1 MSHWEE
7 FRERDEERRREQ
19 HEVFRKQ
26 QLSQG
31 KVEVPLM
38 VARLHDNWRTGQ
50 FVPKESYDRFLKKIR
65 DTFGLT

>member
-7 FRERDEERRREQ
+7 FRERDEERQREK
-19 HEVFRKQ
+19 HEAFRKQ

-38 VARLHDNWRTGQ
+38 VARLHEHWRAGQ
-50 FVPKESYDRFLKKIR
+50 FVPKKDYNRFLKQIR
-65 DTFGLT
+65 DTFRLA